1 VVDAPGAPFLT
12 GLEKIAAIHKG
23 DFRLTPNQN
32 LIIANVPPS
41 ELMKIDAL
49 VADHGLGKALNT
61 SPVRRDALACVALPT
76 CGLSMAEAERYL
88 PAFVDRVDELL
99 AKHGLKEIPL
109 TVRITGCP
117 NGCARPYLAEIA
129 LIGRAPGRYT
139 LRLGA
144 DAVGSRLNVLYRDNI
159 DEASIVAALD
169 ELIGRYAVE
178 RHSEERFGDF
188 LWRAN
193 ILKQDVHA

>member
-1 VVDAPGAPFLT
+1 
-12 GLEKIAAIHKG
+12 
-23 DFRLTPNQN
+23 
-32 LIIANVPPS
+32 
-41 ELMKIDAL
+41 
-49 VADHGLGKALNT
+49 
-61 SPVRRDALACVALPT
+61 
-76 CGLSMAEAERYL
+76 MAEAERYL
-88 PAFVDRVDELL
+88 PSFVDRVDEVLK
-99 AKHGLKEIPL
+99 KHGLKDIPL

-144 DAVGSRLNVLYRDNI
+144 DAIGSRLNVIYRDNI
-159 DEASIVAALD
+159 DEAAIVTVLD

-178 RHSEERFGDF
+178 RHAEERFGDF

-193 ILKQDVHA
+193 VLATEKRA